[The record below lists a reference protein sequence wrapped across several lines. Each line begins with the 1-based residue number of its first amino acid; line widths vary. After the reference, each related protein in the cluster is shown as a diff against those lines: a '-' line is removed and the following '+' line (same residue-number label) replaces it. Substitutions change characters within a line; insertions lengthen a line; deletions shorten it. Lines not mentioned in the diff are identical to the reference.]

1 MTKTY
6 DLLPLP
12 MTPDQF
18 DTFNQFD
25 PFYHGYDESL
35 NPQLSNEFMGAGFRF
50 GHSLITGEL
59 P

>member
-12 MTPDQF
+12 RTPDLGF
-18 DTFNQFD
+18 FNHWD

>member
-12 MTPDQF
+12 TTPDFGVFNHF
-18 DTFNQFD
+18 DH
-25 PFYHGYDESL
+25 FYHGYDESL

>member
-1 MTKTY
+1 MTQTY
-6 DLLPLP
+6 DLLPRP
-12 MTPDQF
+12 MTPDF
-18 DTFNQFD
+18 GIFNQFD
-25 PFYHGYDESL
+25 PFYNGYDESL

>member
-1 MTKTY
+1 MMPN
-6 DLLPLP
+6 LGVF
-12 MTPDQF
+12 DQF
-18 DTFNQFD
+18 DLS
-25 PFYHGYDESL
+25 FYHGYDESL

>member
-1 MTKTY
+1 MTKKY
-6 DLLPLP
+6 DLLPRP
-12 MTPDQF
+12 MV
-18 DTFNQFD
+18 NQFN